1 MTDLAKN
8 WKGTFEIWQNPS
20 FAAIYSKNNR
30 QQLRDVFDFFVF
42 ISKKPLLG
50 ATALYAYCLPDD
62 PKKLAAVES
71 LARRLGAARI
81 IIYSKDPISPRQN
94 YFKEISLTL
103 VVDLSPEIA
112 GVWDNIGKK
121 TRNMVRKGRNCD
133 IEVRRAVTDD
143 DFDRWWEI
151 YRRLCAEKKFGCQ
164 NYGLARQ
171 LFESPD
177 ISRLFVSAKDGK
189 IIGGSF
195 FLVGSYPMYWLGA
208 FDKNYSCGHI
218 NIWTAIASFKNNNFP
233 LIDLGGIGADNNE
246 GTTIFKKQFS
256 QNVQKGYIYEIPVNL
271 VKYRIVKALALI
283 QKLIK

>member
-1 MTDLAKN
+1 MTDLTKI

-30 QQLRDVFDFFVF
+30 QQLRDIFNFFVF
-42 ISKKPLLG
+42 VSKKPLLG
-50 ATALYAYCLPDD
+50 VTALYAYCLPDD

-81 IIYSKDPISPRQN
+81 IIYSKDPILPCQN

-103 VVDLSPEIA
+103 IVDLASEIDE
-112 GVWDNIGKK
+112 VWDNIGKK
-121 TRNMVRKGRNCD
+121 ARNMVRKGQNCG
-133 IEVRRAVTDD
+133 IEVRRVTTDD
-143 DFDRWWEI
+143 DFDRWWKI
-151 YRRLCAEKKFGCQ
+151 YRHLCFQKKIGCQ
-164 NYGLARQ
+164 NYKLVAQVFR
-171 LFESPD
+171 SSD
-177 ISRLFVSAKDGK
+177 ISRLFVSVKNNK

-218 NIWTAIASFKNNNFP
+218 NIWTAIASFKNDNFP
-233 LIDLGGIGADNNE
+233 IIDLGGIGADNND

-256 QNVQKGYIYEIPVNL
+256 QNVQKGYIYEIPVDL
-271 VKYRIVKALALI
+271 VKYRIINGLALI